1 MTDAPPSVIAPRQAP
16 RTSVRLSRAAWGWIS
31 LEASHAPYFALV
43 NLFVFSA
50 YFSSFVVGDPVRG
63 QVLWSQV
70 FTLAAIALGIGG
82 PVLGAMADA
91 TGRRKVWIAAC
102 TLIALPGMLGL
113 ALATPGMGEPGV
125 YWVMA
130 ALFLAMVGVEFIPV
144 FQNALL
150 PTIAKPNEIGTVSG
164 YAMSATNVLSFSSLL
179 FFLLAWSWSASPLFG
194 LDLDAGEPQRAV
206 GLIAGGAMLIL
217 SAPFF
222 ILTPD
227 TPPSKLKAGEAIA
240 RALRSVLDT
249 VGKLRRFP
257 NTASYMG
264 ARMIYLEGFIVL
276 GIFTGVFAAGI
287 MRWSPTTIAVQ
298 GLFNTV
304 LAVAGGLLAGWLDRR
319 IGSKLTVMA
328 VIVGCLMANI
338 TLCLVTADSVFFIP
352 VTDDPAAAGLF
363 PSAADKVFSIAQASI
378 AMFTGIGWAATRTLM
393 VRLSPKEA
401 ISEFLGLFNLTGRAT
416 SFVGPLA
423 IGVVTSVFQN
433 QRAGLGVGIAFLVGG
448 LVWMSLV
455 KAPDDA

>member
-1 MTDAPPSVIAPRQAP
+1 
-16 RTSVRLSRAAWGWIS
+16 

-50 YFSSFVVGDPVRG
+50 YFSSAVVGDPVRG
-63 QVLWSQV
+63 QILWSQV
-70 FTLAAIALGIGG
+70 FTLAAVALGLGG

-102 TLIALPGMLGL
+102 TLIALPGMFGL
-113 ALATPGMGEPGV
+113 AFAAPGMGEPGV

-130 ALFLAMVGVEFIPV
+130 GLFLAMVGVEFIPV

-150 PTIAKPNEIGTVSG
+150 PAIAKPNEIGTVSG

-179 FFLLAWSWSASPLFG
+179 FFLLAWSWTDAPLFG

-222 ILTPD
+222 LLTPD
-227 TPPSKLKAGEAIA
+227 TPPSTLRAWEAIA
-240 RALRSVLDT
+240 RAFRSVLDT
-249 VGKLRRFP
+249 IGKLRRFP

-287 MRWSPTTIAVQ
+287 MRWPATTIAVQ
-298 GLFNTV
+298 GLINT
-304 LAVAGGLLAGWLDRR
+304 LFAVAGGLLASWLDRR
-319 IGSKLTVMA
+319 IGAKRTVMA
-328 VIVGCLMANI
+328 VVLGCLAANI

-352 VTDDPAAAGLF
+352 VTDDPEATGLF
-363 PSAADKVFSIAQASI
+363 PSAADKVFSLAQASI

-393 VRLSPKEA
+393 VRLSPKEE
-401 ISEFLGLFNLTGRAT
+401 ISQFLGLFNLTGRAA
-416 SFVGPLA
+416 SFSGPLA

-433 QRAGLGVGIAFLVGG
+433 QRAGLGVGVAFLVGG
-448 LVWMSLV
+448 LVWMSFV
-455 KAPDDA
+455 KDPDDG